1 MFDNLIKEVSKVVVG
16 NENKI
21 KLTLA
26 AILSEGSV
34 LIEDNPGSGKT
45 TFAKAITLNL
55 GLGFK
60 RIQFTSDLLPSDI
73 LGFNMFKNEELTFQK
88 GPIFTNI
95 VLADELNRGSPKSQS
110 AFLEAMEEKNVS
122 IDGSTYKLPEPF
134 FVIATQNPMDS
145 SGTSTLPDS
154 QLDRFMISFSLSE
167 LNDQDKVS
175 MLKNNIDLSKINS
188 ETIDWKNIQD
198 KKNKINVSD
207 EIYDYVLQIEQT
219 IKALDQEIYISARCL
234 KQIIDLA
241 KGWALVH
248 SKDYVTHQDIKD
260 VLSYILRHRIKFL
273 KQDEKKDFVN
283 QEILGKIDIKR

>member
-1 MFDNLIKEVSKVVVG
+1 MYNEIIKNISKTIIG
-16 NENKI
+16 NEEKI

-26 AILSEGSV
+26 AIISEGSI
-34 LIEDNPGSGKT
+34 LIEDFPGSGKT
-45 TFAKAITLNL
+45 TFAKSITHNL
-55 GLGFK
+55 GFNFK

-73 LGFNMFKNEELTFQK
+73 LGFNIFSNDKLSFQK

-122 IDGSTYKLPEPF
+122 IDGVTYNLPEPF

-167 LNDQDKVS
+167 LDDKEKVM
-175 MLKNNIDLSKINS
+175 MLKNNIGFNDIKSNTINWDELKIKKTKINL
-188 ETIDWKNIQD
+188 
-198 KKNKINVSD
+198 SD
-207 EIYDYVLQIEQT
+207 EIFKYVIEIEQT
-219 IKALDQEIYISARCL
+219 IQSLDQKIYISSRCL

-241 KGWALVH
+241 KGWAIVNE
-248 SKDYVTHQDIKD
+248 KEYVTHQDVKET
-260 VLSYILRHRIKFL
+260 LPYILRHRIKFL
-273 KQDEKKDFVN
+273 KQDEKFDFVKK
-283 QEILGKIDIKR
+283 EILEKITIKK

>member
-1 MFDNLIKEVSKVVVG
+1 MFDNLIKEVSKVIVG

-21 KLTLA
+21 KLTIA

-73 LGFNMFKNEELTFQK
+73 LGFNIFKNEELNFQK

-122 IDGSTYKLPEPF
+122 IDGITYKLPEPF

-167 LNDQDKVS
+167 LNDKDKVL
-175 MLKNNIDLSKINS
+175 MLKNNIDLTKINS
-188 ETIDWKNIQD
+188 EKINWSEIQD

-207 EIYDYVLQIEQT
+207 EIYQYTLEIEHT
-219 IKALDQEIYISARCL
+219 INSLDQQIYISPRCL
-234 KQIIDLA
+234 KQIIDLG
-241 KGWALVH
+241 KGWAMVN

-260 VLSYILRHRIKFL
+260 LLPYILRHRLKFL
-273 KQDEKKDFVN
+273 KQEEKENFVN
-283 QEILGKIDIKR
+283 NEILGKISIKI

>member
-1 MFDNLIKEVSKVVVG
+1 MFDNLIKEVSKVIVG

-21 KLTLA
+21 KLTIA

-73 LGFNMFKNEELTFQK
+73 LGFNIFKNEELNFQK

-122 IDGSTYKLPEPF
+122 IDGATYKLPEPF

-167 LNDQDKVS
+167 LSDKDKVL
-175 MLKNNIDLSKINS
+175 MLKNNIDLTKINS
-188 ETIDWKNIQD
+188 EKINWSEIQD
-198 KKNKINVSD
+198 KKSKINVSD
-207 EIYDYVLQIEQT
+207 EIYQYTLEIEQT
-219 IKALDQEIYISARCL
+219 INSLDQQIYISPRCL
-234 KQIIDLA
+234 KQIIDLG
-241 KGWALVH
+241 KGWAVVN

-260 VLSYILRHRIKFL
+260 LLPYILRHRIKFL
-273 KQDEKKDFVN
+273 KQEEKENFVN
-283 QEILGKIDIKR
+283 NEILGKISIKR